1 MIDRAEVE
9 RRLDEISRCRTLN
22 EFNRVHIQIEIHCS
36 PAEVCAIIDAVR
48 ERGIPLLPNLQRWH
62 AIMDEQLRGSGK
74 GAEPYV
80 RTPVSP
86 GATMY
91 AAPAT
96 PAERARRTLVIA
108 FTGIADRL
116 MMPVSSFLQHCPAAD
131 HEFLVLFDRSKSNF
145 LAGVAGLGDTLSAS
159 IDAMR
164 ARIASGGYRRAVT
177 FGTSGGGLAAVW
189 SAVELELERAISVG
203 GVTPSMFALRDGP
216 VPLDASGFEEAVRR
230 HAGRLPETVYLAG
243 EHALHDLEKSR
254 EMQALLP
261 TTTLVVPGCDNHNTL
276 HYLRRRGELAPLLAR
291 LFGGGSATLDAPTS
305 SDR

>member
-1 MIDRAEVE
+1 MIDVAEVE

-62 AIMDEQLRGSGK
+62 AIMDEQLRGTG
-74 GAEPYV
+74 GGVEPYV
-80 RTPVSP
+80 RTPVAP

-116 MMPVSSFLQHCPAAD
+116 MMPVSSFLQHCRAAD
-131 HEFLVLFDRSKSNF
+131 YEFLVLFDRSRSNY
-145 LAGVAGLGDTLSAS
+145 LAGVAGVGETLSVS
-159 IDAMR
+159 IDALR
-164 ARIASGGYRRAVT
+164 ARIASAGYRRAIT

-189 SAVELELERAISVG
+189 TAVELELERAVSVG
-203 GVTPSMFALRDGP
+203 GATPATLASMDRAT
-216 VPLDASGFEEAVRR
+216 PLDASGFEEAIRR
-230 HAGRLPETVYLAG
+230 HAGRLPETVYMAG
-243 EHALHDLEKSR
+243 EHAQRDREKAR
-254 EMQALLP
+254 ETQALLP
-261 TTTLVVPGCDNHNTL
+261 TTTLVVPGCDDHNTL

-291 LFGGGSATLDAPTS
+291 LFGGGPATLDATAS
-305 SDR
+305 GAR